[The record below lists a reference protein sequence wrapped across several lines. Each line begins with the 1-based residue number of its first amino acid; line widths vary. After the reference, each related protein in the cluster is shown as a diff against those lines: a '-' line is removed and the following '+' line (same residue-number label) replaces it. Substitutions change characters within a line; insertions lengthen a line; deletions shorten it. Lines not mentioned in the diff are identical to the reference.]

1 MIVVFGS
8 NVLDLFFDLADL
20 PPRDTATHLESHV
33 EASGGKG
40 ANQAVAAARAG
51 AEVRFFGAV
60 GDGGHGRQMY
70 KNLANNKVD
79 VSGLEVL
86 ENVPSGLAAIFV
98 DDKDGTH
105 KVVVSQGAN
114 KRARQAS
121 IPDKLLGKN
130 TIVLVQGELNIAETA
145 ALVNRARKAGARS
158 VMNFAPAEATLT
170 EEFLRDLDI
179 MIVNEHEAEL
189 LGKQHNIDAADKFS
203 FVSTLYNKFNLTTI
217 VTLGPD
223 GAVCCGADGLMTVT
237 PLRIDP
243 VDTIGAGDAFVGY
256 LCASL
261 DKGLPM
267 SDALRHAAV
276 AGSLACTK
284 MGAQV
289 AIPHLHEIPSYLDQ
303 VQVAGGTAADLP
315 QASLALSS

>member
-8 NVLDLFFDLADL
+8 NVLDLFFDLPDL
-20 PPRDTATHLESHV
+20 PPRDTAVHVDEHV
-33 EASGGKG
+33 EAPGGKG

-51 AEVRFFGAV
+51 AEVRFYGAV

-70 KNLANNKVD
+70 KNLATNKVD

-86 ENVPSGLAAIFV
+86 EGVPSGLATIYV
-98 DDKDGTH
+98 DERDGTH

-114 KRARQAS
+114 RKARQS
-121 IPDKLLGKN
+121 TIPDKLLTKDS
-130 TIVLVQGELNIAETA
+130 IVLVQGELAIAETE
-145 ALVNRARKAGARS
+145 ALIARAKKNGTRS
-158 VMNFAPAEATLT
+158 VMNFAPAEAQLSAQ
-170 EEFLRDLDI
+170 LLQNLDI

-189 LGKQHNIDAADKFS
+189 LGKQHNIDASDKLS
-203 FVSTLYNKFNLTTI
+203 FATELYNKFKLTTI

-223 GAVCCGADGLMTVT
+223 GAVCCGDEGLMSVNSLKIT
-237 PLRIDP
+237 P

-267 SDALRHAAV
+267 ADALRYAAV

-284 MGAQV
+284 VGAQV
-289 AIPHLHEIPSYLDQ
+289 AIPHPQDVPAYLDQ
-303 VQVAGGTAADLP
+303 VTVSGGTAADAAP
-315 QASLALSS
+315 KSSLAL

>member
-8 NVLDLFFDLADL
+8 NVLDLFFDMADL
-20 PPRDTATHLESHV
+20 PPKDTAIHVDSHV
-33 EASGGKG
+33 EAPGGKG

-70 KNLANNKVD
+70 KNLATNKVD

-86 ENVPSGLAAIFV
+86 EGVPSGLATIFV
-98 DDKDGTH
+98 DERDGTH

-114 KRARQAS
+114 KKARQNS
-121 IPDKLLGKN
+121 IPDKLLNKD
-130 TIVLVQGELNIAETA
+130 TIVLVQGELAISETEALIA
-145 ALVNRARKAGARS
+145 RAKKSGARS
-158 VMNFAPAEATLT
+158 VMNFAPAEAQLS
-170 EEFLRDLDI
+170 EQLLQNLDI
-179 MIVNEHEAEL
+179 MVVNEHEAEL
-189 LGKQHNIDAADKFS
+189 LGKQHHIDASDKFS
-203 FVSTLYNKFNLTTI
+203 FAATLFNKFNLTTI

-223 GAVCCGADGLMTVT
+223 GAVCCGPEGLMTVSSLKIT
-237 PLRIDP
+237 P

-261 DKGLPM
+261 DKGLPL
-267 SDALRHAAV
+267 SDALRYAAV

-289 AIPHLHEIPSYLDQ
+289 AIPSPEEIPAYLDQ
-303 VQVAGGTAADLP
+303 IQVSGGTVNTAP
-315 QASLALSS
+315 KTSLAL

>member
-8 NVLDLFFDLADL
+8 NVLDLFFDIADL
-20 PPRDTATHLESHV
+20 PPRDTALHVDSHV
-33 EASGGKG
+33 EAPGGKG

-70 KNLANNKVD
+70 KNLATNKVD

-86 ENVPSGLAAIFV
+86 EGVPSGLATIFV
-98 DDKDGTH
+98 DDRDGTH

-114 KRARQAS
+114 KKARQAS
-121 IPDKLLGKN
+121 IPDKLLTKD
-130 TIVLVQGELNIAETA
+130 TIVLVQGELAISETEALIA
-145 ALVNRARKAGARS
+145 RAKKNGARS
-158 VMNFAPAEATLT
+158 VMNFAPAEAQLSAQLLT
-170 EEFLRDLDI
+170 NLDI

-189 LGKQHNIDAADKFS
+189 LGQQHNIDASDKLS
-203 FVSTLYNKFNLTTI
+203 FATALYNKFKLTTI

-223 GAVCCGADGLMTVT
+223 GAVCCGDDGLMSVNSLKVT
-237 PLRIDP
+237 P

-267 SDALRHAAV
+267 AQALRYAAV
-276 AGSLACTK
+276 AGSLACTRV
-284 MGAQV
+284 GAQI
-289 AIPHLHEIPSYLDQ
+289 AIPHPHEVPSYLDQ
-303 VQVAGGTAADLP
+303 VQVSGGTAADAAP
-315 QASLALSS
+315 KSSLAF